1 MYKRQ
6 ALDLYKYVASIPD
19 YPEKGIIFRD
29 ILPLMADGEAFKQAT
44 DEITAF
50 ARERQVDMVVGPE
63 ARGFIVGC
71 PVAYKLGVG
80 FAPARKKGKL
90 PRATVSASYQ
100 LEYGEATLQM
110 ENDSVKPGQRVL
122 VVDDLLATGGTIGAT
137 IDMVEQMGG
146 KVVGAAFLI
155 ELKELEGRKH
165 LRGID
170 TKTLMEF

>member
-1 MYKRQ
+1 M

-19 YPEKGIIFRD
+19 YPEKGIVFRD

-71 PVAYKLGVG
+71 PVAYELGVG

-137 IDMVEQMGG
+137 VDMVEQMGG

>member
-1 MYKRQ
+1 M

-110 ENDSVKPGQRVL
+110 ENDSVKSGQRVL

-146 KVVGAAFLI
+146 TVVGAAFLI

>member
-1 MYKRQ
+1 M

-137 IDMVEQMGG
+137 VDMVEQMGG

-165 LRGID
+165 LSGID

>member
-1 MYKRQ
+1 M

-50 ARERQVDMVVGPE
+50 ARERNVDMVVGPE

-71 PVAYKLGVG
+71 PVAYELGVG

-100 LEYGEATLQM
+100 LESGEATLQM

-165 LRGID
+165 LRDID
-170 TKTLMEF
+170 IKTLMEF

>member
-1 MYKRQ
+1 M

-19 YPEKGIIFRD
+19 YPEKGIVFRD

-71 PVAYKLGVG
+71 PVAYELGVG
-80 FAPARKKGKL
+80 FAPDRKKGKL

>member
-1 MYKRQ
+1 M

-71 PVAYKLGVG
+71 PVAYELGVG
-80 FAPARKKGKL
+80 FAPARKKCKL

-100 LEYGEATLQM
+100 LEYGEATLQK

-137 IDMVEQMGG
+137 VDMVEQMGG

>member
-1 MYKRQ
+1 M

-50 ARERQVDMVVGPE
+50 ARERDVDMVVGPE

-71 PVAYKLGVG
+71 PVAYELGVG

-165 LRGID
+165 LRDID
-170 TKTLMEF
+170 IKTLMEF

>member
-1 MYKRQ
+1 M

-110 ENDSVKPGQRVL
+110 ENDSFKPGQRVL

>member
-1 MYKRQ
+1 M

-137 IDMVEQMGG
+137 VDMIEQMGG

>member
-1 MYKRQ
+1 M

-146 KVVGAAFLI
+146 TVVGAAFLI
-155 ELKELEGRKH
+155 ELKELKGRKH

>member
-1 MYKRQ
+1 M
-6 ALDLYKYVASIPD
+6 AKYVASIPD

-137 IDMVEQMGG
+137 VDMVEQMGG
-146 KVVGAAFLI
+146 KLS
-155 ELKELEGRKH
+155 
-165 LRGID
+165 
-170 TKTLMEF
+170 

>member
-1 MYKRQ
+1 M

-50 ARERQVDMVVGPE
+50 ARERQVDRVVGPE

-71 PVAYKLGVG
+71 PVAYELGVG

-137 IDMVEQMGG
+137 VDMVEQMGG

>member
-1 MYKRQ
+1 M

-44 DEITAF
+44 DDITAF

-146 KVVGAAFLI
+146 TVVGAAFLI

>member
-1 MYKRQ
+1 M

-71 PVAYKLGVG
+71 PVAYELGVG

-110 ENDSVKPGQRVL
+110 ENDC
-122 VVDDLLATGGTIGAT
+122 
-137 IDMVEQMGG
+137 
-146 KVVGAAFLI
+146 
-155 ELKELEGRKH
+155 
-165 LRGID
+165 
-170 TKTLMEF
+170 

>member
-1 MYKRQ
+1 M

-50 ARERQVDMVVGPE
+50 ARKRQVDMVVGPE